1 MEKVENQIATG
12 LPIALQLFIH
22 GDSVEASLVAVM
34 IPDPDAFPAFVNK
47 VLGGGIVITNVVY
60 QDPKLRRAV
69 LKEITLAGQA
79 ANLKR

>member
-1 MEKVENQIATG
+1 
-12 LPIALQLFIH
+12 
-22 GDSVEASLVAVM
+22 M

-47 VLGGGIVITNVVY
+47 VLGGGTGITNAVY
-60 QDPKLRRAV
+60 KDPKLRRAI